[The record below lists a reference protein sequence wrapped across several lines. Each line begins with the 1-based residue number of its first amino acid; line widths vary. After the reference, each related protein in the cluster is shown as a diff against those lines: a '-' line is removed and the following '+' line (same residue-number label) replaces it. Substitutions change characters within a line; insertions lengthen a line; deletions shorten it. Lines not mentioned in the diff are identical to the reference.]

1 MGSQVNH
8 AIQEVMLLLVLVV
21 KGAEDPEA
29 VMVISIV
36 VEAKVVAGAAS
47 ERRHGIRKYRQK
59 VGGTPL

>member
-1 MGSQVNH
+1 MGSQASH

-36 VEAKVVAGAAS
+36 VEAKVVAGAAH
-47 ERRHGIRKYRQK
+47 ERRHWFRKYRQK